1 MLFAEFYG
9 WFTDEETD
17 CMHCVLNCIQVR
29 KKIDFLLEK
38 ELYLAG
44 SQEIHLTSNPAK
56 NHGVIIK
63 DHFETHL
70 LELQKE
76 QEHSY

>member
-1 MLFAEFYG
+1 
-9 WFTDEETD
+9 
-17 CMHCVLNCIQVR
+17 MHALCFELHKSW

-38 ELYLAG
+38 ELDLAG
-44 SQEIHLTSNPAK
+44 RQEIYLTSNTTE

-63 DHFETHL
+63 DHFETL
-70 LELQKE
+70 TLLELELQKE